1 VFQVSY
7 IGASLNAGNKQTWVL
22 SSLTLPQA
30 VLAPLFSSVSDVFQ
44 VRKSLMV
51 GLIILSFIGAAIAP
65 GSQTIY
71 RLIGAQILI
80 SFGFSAAPLGYAIPS
95 EILPRRWR
103 PSKSDDKMHSRKL
116 LLMAMQ
122 WDRYGST

>member
-1 VFQVSY
+1 MQISY
-7 IGASLNAGNKQTWVL
+7 IGSSLGATDVQTWVL
-22 SSLTLPQA
+22 NALTLPQA
-30 VLAPLFSSVSDVFQ
+30 VLAPLLSSVSDVFQ
-44 VRKSLMV
+44 IRKPIMI
-51 GLIILSFIGAAIAP
+51 GAITLSFVGAAIAP

-103 PSKSDDKMHSRKL
+103 PSK
-116 LLMAMQ
+116 
-122 WDRYGST
+122 